1 MYNCNFLDFIIAE
14 LQKLGDNKQL
24 LQFQIICGIVE
35 LQNCGIAE
43 CLYDVYPL
51 IFSNL
56 FCGIVE
62 LRNCGTAEPL
72 LYMMF
77 NKNPTE

>member
-43 CLYDVYPL
+43 CLYDNNL
-51 IFSNL
+51 LLQFSNHL
-56 FCGIVE
+56 RNCRTAE
-62 LRNCGTAEPL
+62 LRNCR
-72 LYMMF
+72 MSIR
-77 NKNPTE
+77 